1 LFLPDRQDKESLE
14 IITLSM
20 TTEGVK
26 LKILICPQCGGKV
39 RYDETANGIIC
50 DQCQLL
56 YEIKNDI
63 PVMLVEEAKN

>member
-1 LFLPDRQDKESLE
+1 
-14 IITLSM
+14 M

-39 RYDETANGIIC
+39 RYAETANGIIC

-63 PVMLVEEAKN
+63 PVMLVEEAQKFA